1 MKRLD
6 VKTLLERVAS
16 ASVKT
21 KVIAGV
27 VATTVVVGTVG
38 GVVYFNRDTKEEP
51 VDEVV
56 VAEVEDPAKEEIEFT
71 DVELEMYAKEDGEVI
86 DNPTDKNTVAT
97 FEKDDLLNVTGEAD
111 AWYRVDVF
119 GRVGIVRKN
128 TLTADAPVVEEETK
142 ETASSST
149 SSKKSSSAKSDTKK
163 NTSNS
168 GNSSTT
174 SNGSASASSRT
185 PSTSSSNATTGNVDT
200 AAPTTDPGV
209 ESGATPTTPPVV
221 EPQPSSEPT
230 PAPSIDANGWDTS
243 SASYQ
248 AWAADMERVRA
259 IEEETRQQEQSAAE
273 NEARAR
279 AEHPELFQ

>member
-6 VKTLLERVAS
+6 VKVLLERVAS

-56 VAEVEDPAKEEIEFT
+56 VAEVEEPAKEEIVFT
-71 DVELEMYAKEDGEVI
+71 DMDGVMYAVRGGVVY
-86 DNPTDKNTVAT
+86 DNTTDKNVIRE
-97 FEKDDLLNVTGEAD
+97 FEKDELIPVTGEAN
-111 AWYRVDVF
+111 AWYRVMLGGKTGV
-119 GRVGIVRKN
+119 IRKSY
-128 TLTADAPVVEEETK
+128 LTADAPVVEEEEVE
-142 ETASSST
+142 ETASTDTST
-149 SSKKSSSAKSDTKK
+149 KSSSAKSDTKK

-168 GNSSTT
+168 GKSSTA
-174 SNGSASASSRT
+174 SNGSVSASSRT
-185 PSTSSSNATTGNVDT
+185 PSTSPSNATTGNVDT

-221 EPQPSSEPT
+221 DPQPSSDPV
-230 PAPSIDANGWDTS
+230 PAPSGPDTS

-248 AWAADMERVRA
+248 AWAADQELVRQLNEA
-259 IEEETRQQEQSAAE
+259 QAQQEQSAAE
-273 NEARAR
+273 NEARVR